1 MDVTRA
7 GVHRGEVRS
16 MGQKSKEEVHEN
28 SSQWEGSQEEEGKT
42 ARSQQGVGV
51 NGAAHVFA

>member
-1 MDVTRA
+1 MRA

-28 SSQWEGSQEEEGKT
+28 SSQWEGSQEEEEEGKA

>member
-1 MDVTRA
+1 MRA
-7 GVHRGEVRS
+7 GVHRGEVLGMR
-16 MGQKSKEEVHEN
+16 QKSKEEVHEN
-28 SSQWEGSQEEEGKT
+28 SWQWEGSQEEEEEGKA